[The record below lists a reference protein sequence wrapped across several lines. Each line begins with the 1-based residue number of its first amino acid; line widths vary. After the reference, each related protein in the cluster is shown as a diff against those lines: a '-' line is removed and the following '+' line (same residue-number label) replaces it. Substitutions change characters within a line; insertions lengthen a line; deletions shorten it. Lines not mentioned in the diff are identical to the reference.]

1 MKEATL
7 SKGRKAWLAGYLA
20 KLAGIF
26 VGCIALFFFLMVLAF
41 CIPDEWVSEKQ
52 AESLA
57 VFDEN
62 GNENEYPFTRE
73 RLIWEWAFSHSR
85 GAQLDNRTD
94 YSMILN
100 VVPDTPKASVFYKAM
115 SCNDYARYW
124 HGYLVFLRP
133 MVILFSYVQIRYIY
147 MFLHLLLGMAVAL
160 RLQKNFGNRMVYL
173 WTACLCVIYPIVIPF
188 SLSYSSDFFVMMAAI
203 LIIDRAYSHKKN
215 FSVEKRGVL
224 FLILGMLTSYVD
236 MQTAPFVTLGVPLIY
251 LMLLEHASFGKDS
264 LRQNMWN
271 LINVSMTWA
280 FGYAGCWSMKWV
292 VASPILKYNVVQ
304 EGVANGLRRV
314 AANGSAAGERAL
326 ESVRAVAL
334 NLFALLPPGV
344 TSEDWKWFLCIVF
357 LILVVLIVLF
367 VKFHVDK
374 DNLKPL
380 FPFLIV
386 ALYPYVWYVVLANQ
400 SRVHYIFTH
409 RMQLLTLLG
418 ISIAYSKAVRIR
430 RTSLKE

>member
-1 MKEATL
+1 
-7 SKGRKAWLAGYLA
+7 
-20 KLAGIF
+20 
-26 VGCIALFFFLMVLAF
+26 
-41 CIPDEWVSEKQ
+41 
-52 AESLA
+52 
-57 VFDEN
+57 
-62 GNENEYPFTRE
+62 
-73 RLIWEWAFSHSR
+73 
-85 GAQLDNRTD
+85 
-94 YSMILN
+94 
-100 VVPDTPKASVFYKAM
+100 
-115 SCNDYARYW
+115 
-124 HGYLVFLRP
+124 
-133 MVILFSYVQIRYIY
+133 
-147 MFLHLLLGMAVAL
+147 
-160 RLQKNFGNRMVYL
+160 
-173 WTACLCVIYPIVIPF
+173 
-188 SLSYSSDFFVMMAAI
+188 MMAAI
-203 LIIDRAYSHKKN
+203 LIIDRAYLHKKN

-251 LMLLEHASFGKDS
+251 LMLLEHARFGKDS
-264 LRQNMWN
+264 LRHNMWN

-344 TSEDWKWFLCIVF
+344 TSEDWKWFLCIIF

-386 ALYPYVWYVVLANQ
+386 AVYPYVWYVVLANQ

-418 ISIAYSKAVRIR
+418 ISIAYSKAVQIR
-430 RTSLKE
+430 RTSPKE

>member
-1 MKEATL
+1 
-7 SKGRKAWLAGYLA
+7 
-20 KLAGIF
+20 
-26 VGCIALFFFLMVLAF
+26 
-41 CIPDEWVSEKQ
+41 
-52 AESLA
+52 
-57 VFDEN
+57 
-62 GNENEYPFTRE
+62 
-73 RLIWEWAFSHSR
+73 
-85 GAQLDNRTD
+85 
-94 YSMILN
+94 
-100 VVPDTPKASVFYKAM
+100 
-115 SCNDYARYW
+115 
-124 HGYLVFLRP
+124 
-133 MVILFSYVQIRYIY
+133 
-147 MFLHLLLGMAVAL
+147 
-160 RLQKNFGNRMVYL
+160 
-173 WTACLCVIYPIVIPF
+173 
-188 SLSYSSDFFVMMAAI
+188 
-203 LIIDRAYSHKKN
+203 
-215 FSVEKRGVL
+215 
-224 FLILGMLTSYVD
+224 
-236 MQTAPFVTLGVPLIY
+236 
-251 LMLLEHASFGKDS
+251 
-264 LRQNMWN
+264 
-271 LINVSMTWA
+271 
-280 FGYAGCWSMKWV
+280 MKWV